1 MIAEIAGLFGSRLVP
16 RRGRTS
22 VRRRRPAG
30 RGIGI
35 ELLEPRQVLDADTG
49 WIKIDLTDLDATG
62 SGKDIYF
69 QGSANASGQILQYDP
84 SLEPPEGGH
93 GGWVFTTPLPSP
105 VTFSSNDYKPVPENP
120 KSIILSTTAQLFVGG
135 SVTFSGGTTSRIAS
149 ISASVTAG
157 SWDGVWSPPPLSS
170 RWTTGDKVAIQSSG
184 TVAGDGTLNGTALTG
199 ANGPTVST
207 SGMSIGS
214 LVVGT
219 KTPGDSQTYFFNNDG
234 YGLPFPTADLPTQ
247 VTKLSPSGSS
257 NVDVT
262 FSETSGLTDTKLSGN
277 FLTVFSGG
285 LEDGFATYVGEAA
298 QPTPIPTEFGGGYV
312 QQVTVGNLLS
322 TSQVKPTDLSKFF
335 PSSTSP
341 APPPPQSFLT
351 LQGVRGNFP
360 IHGVKSF
367 TITFDNPVPA
377 NNTSVRFDTA
387 VAATATSNKTFTI
400 DASSTGIQGVIAGLS
415 LGLYPTLTQITSS
428 SSAAQILD
436 LSIDQ
441 NNLITVTLS
450 HDMSWS
456 TGAMTLA
463 LPPTGGFLPPAKW
476 SATDTSNAIWA
487 RQTLAGSTSDAKISV
502 NGSRIYFSLVK
513 PGERAPQM
521 AYSTGAGGLS
531 VAQFKPEDIWNGTVP
546 LSQYVELTAN
556 ALAGGAGQSD
566 GNVFVDLSAVDG
578 FFFPAEL
585 STKVNGNELVIG
597 QTSTTYKPPVTATTG
612 PTTYSAVSRQEILNA
627 YDDFF
632 TDSSPTSQFAPGATA
647 LQQAYAALHV
657 KSGVASIGIQNPTF
671 MNWATTPE
679 STAATTLNAAWNN
692 DLDKL
697 FCTSA
702 NQVDLLGDKDS
713 TAWTIVNAI
722 EVSANYQGSGYAV
735 GDVITFKTPSGGG
748 RAATARVTLVQPS
761 AASNPGGIVQVHITD
776 PGLFPNGETPTFVI
790 SGSGTGANPIVKAM
804 IPAKTFYW
812 GVPTAGTGTNP
823 NKLVLTEYVGQ
834 SVISQTGTYA
844 PPPGFEYANL
854 YATGVVFT
862 VFDPR
867 TVPTTEAQASNV
879 AVGEQILGNFGVFA
893 SSAITTENYQPSTQG
908 TWSKDD
914 ALKQLLALQRDIV
927 SALNQGNGG
936 ILRGSGDASQPGST
950 QPGSTTAY
958 WTNEKNWYPYPQIS
972 SDGKYQL
979 QTPQNLYSQ
988 WVHTAGSVDGPAIG
1002 QDKYFATYPFG
1013 DTYGQPTQA
1022 WGSTGAGSGPLMNQT
1037 YGFAY
1042 DEAPAH
1048 GITGANVPS
1057 KFLPITNSAS
1067 LNPLTFKLVF
1077 GPWPD
1082 PAPSVESID
1091 TNPPQTGSTP
1101 LIATSKTLSWTVTF
1115 SEAVSGVTASNFNP
1129 VTIVTDGAPALGG
1142 LTVTP
1147 SGAAPTKT
1155 WTVTGTISG
1164 TGSASVSV
1172 NLGNNNGIT
1181 DSANQPLSTTSFT
1194 GQTYGVLVPI
1204 VTGLN
1209 KTQGSV
1215 NGGTDVTIS
1224 GAGFNAT
1231 STVMFGSVPATN
1243 VRYQPASGG
1252 QAAVLIIGSP
1262 AQTAGPVDIF
1272 VTTGQSTS
1280 ASAAAPKFIYVST
1293 AQPIVHPSTT
1303 VIAADAGTLT
1313 ILGEHFSSTR
1323 AGNAVT
1329 LSSGTAIVQSVTATS
1344 ITLLFTSRPTG
1355 GLLTATVKVGGA
1367 SSGAV
1372 QVAAVYAT
1380 VKPAMASLA
1389 ATAKTLVIM
1398 GTGFDTKTPANNVVT
1413 LSSGAGV
1420 VTKATAT
1427 ALTISLTTAPQ
1438 IGPLSVTALRVR
1450 GVETLGLPVEVATVV
1465 PGPASARSTM
1475 TTIAAQATVGD
1486 PVGVTM
1492 QAIDALGNL
1501 ATTGGAKVR
1510 FAASAAGTFSKVTDN
1525 GDGTYTASFT
1535 TKRVGA
1541 QIYYATANGVKVT
1554 ETATTVYFIA
1564 QFTHPIPGAD
1574 WLVKRGGFVAAPF
1587 AVIATAA
1594 TNNVAIYKGAS
1605 ARNVTVSSNVGNLDD
1620 GQFGGVVARYSSKT
1634 SYYQAGLML
1643 EAGQYYA
1650 VIQAVGLTGVRTLA
1664 KQSVAG
1670 AGEGY
1675 VSFRVNGSSLS
1686 LTLNGSQVAEVT
1698 DTRLKSGRVGMSGG
1712 QAVRFANFNA
1722 G

>member
-30 RGIGI
+30 RGIAI
-35 ELLEPRQVLDADTG
+35 ELLEPRRVLDADTG

-62 SGKDIYF
+62 SGKEIYF
-69 QGSANASGQILQYDP
+69 QGSANASEQILQYDL
-84 SLEPPEGGH
+84 SLATPGGGK

-105 VTFSSNDYKPVPENP
+105 VTFSPGSATGDYTPVPGHP
-120 KSIILSTTAQLFVGG
+120 KSITLSTAAQLFVGE
-135 SVTFSGGTTSRIAS
+135 SVTFKDNTTSRIAS
-149 ISASVTAG
+149 ISATVTAG
-157 SWDGVWSPPPLSS
+157 SWDGTTWIPAPLVNLW
-170 RWTTGDKVAIQSSG
+170 RKGDSVAIQSAG
-184 TVAGDGTLNGTALTG
+184 TVNNGSLTDDTLSGSNVGVV
-199 ANGPTVST
+199 AN

-214 LVVGT
+214 LVVGN
-219 KTPGDSQTYFFNNDG
+219 PVPLFAG
-234 YGLPFPTADLPTQ
+234 PFPTPGQPAQ
-247 VTKLSPSGSS
+247 VTTMSVEGVNSAFT
-257 NVDVT
+257 VT
-262 FSETSGLTDTKLSGN
+262 TVFSESSGFTTADKLGGSN

-285 LEDGFATYVGEAA
+285 TSSGFATYDSAA
-298 QPTPIPTEFGGGYV
+298 ATPTVVPTTQGGGFV

-322 TSQVKPTDLSKFF
+322 TSQVKQTEFSLNSTDRSKSLNN
-335 PSSTSP
+335 PESY
-341 APPPPQSFLT
+341 LM
-351 LQGVRGNFP
+351 LQNVSGNFQ
-360 IHGVKSF
+360 IFTVDSY
-367 TITFDNPVPA
+367 TITFVDDVPA
-377 NNTSVRFDTA
+377 NASVTFETA

-415 LGLYPTLTQITSS
+415 LGLQPTLSQNSSS
-428 SSAAQILD
+428 SSAAQISG
-436 LSIDQ
+436 LSIDLTT
-441 NNLITVTLS
+441 NLITVTLS
-450 HDMSWS
+450 KDMSWS

-476 SATDTSNAIWA
+476 SATGTSNAIWA
-487 RQTLAGSTSDAKISV
+487 RQTSNGSTSDTKISV
-502 NGSRIYFSLVK
+502 NGSRIYFSLVE

-692 DLDKL
+692 DLDAL
-697 FCTSA
+697 FRTSA

-713 TAWTIVNAI
+713 TAWQIVNAI
-722 EVSANYQGSGYAV
+722 AVTTQGSQGSGYKV
-735 GDVITFKTPSGGG
+735 DDLITFTTPLGGG
-748 RAATARVTLVQPS
+748 RAATARVTHVQPS
-761 AASNPGGIVQVHITD
+761 TASNPGGIVQVHITD
-776 PGLFPNGETPTFVI
+776 PGLYPNGETPTFVI
-790 SGSGTGANPIVKAM
+790 SGSGTGANPTVEAM
-804 IPAKTFYW
+804 IPAKTFYR

-834 SVISQTGTYA
+834 TVISPTTGTYA

-854 YATGVVFT
+854 YPTGVVFT

-893 SSAITTENYQPSTQG
+893 SSAITTENYQASTLG

-936 ILRGSGDASQPGST
+936 ISRGSGDAS

-1048 GITGANVPS
+1048 GIAGANVPS

-1067 LNPLTFKLVF
+1067 PSPLTFKLVF
-1077 GPWPD
+1077 GPWSD

-1231 STVMFGSVPATN
+1231 STVMFGSVPAAN

-1252 QAAVLIIGSP
+1252 QAAVLIIASP
-1262 AQTAGPVDIF
+1262 PQTAGSVDIT
-1272 VTTGQSTS
+1272 VMTGQSTS

-1293 AQPIVHPSTT
+1293 AQPIVHPSST

-1313 ILGEHFSSTR
+1313 ILGEHFSSSR

-1355 GLLTATVKVGGA
+1355 GLLTATVKVGRA

-1380 VKPAMASLA
+1380 VTPAMASLA

-1398 GTGFDTKTPANNVVT
+1398 GTGFDTKTPAKNVVT

-1465 PGPASARSTM
+1465 PGPASAKSKM

-1486 PVGVTM
+1486 PVAVTM
-1492 QAIDALGNL
+1492 QGIDALGNL

-1664 KQSVAG
+1664 KQLVAG